1 MKPSLAVALLIGI
14 CASLAVCQ
22 ESPTPA
28 KANPSTTDLKQMFTK
43 LENEWA
49 KADNSKDTKVLD
61 RILADDWTYLGATGV
76 ATKAQHLADL
86 KSGGGG
92 LEFETL
98 ADIKVRVFGDTAVVT
113 GSAEQKSSNKENDT
127 SGHYL
132 WTDVFV
138 KRNGRWQ
145 AVNSQDTLT
154 SHK

>member
-1 MKPSLAVALLIGI
+1 MKVISVLALLLAVAT
-14 CASLAVCQ
+14 SLVVGQ
-22 ESPTPA
+22 EPA
-28 KANPSTTDLKQMFTK
+28 TQGTAGSSTADLKQMFTK

-76 ATKAQHLADL
+76 ATKAQHMADL

-138 KRNGRWQ
+138 KRHGRWQ

>member
-1 MKPSLAVALLIGI
+1 MRTSLAVALLIAI
-14 CASLAVCQ
+14 TASLAVCQ
-22 ESPTPA
+22 EPTTPG
-28 KANPSTTDLKQMFTK
+28 KASSSTTGLKQMVTK

-49 KADNSKDTKVLD
+49 KADNSKDIKVLD
-61 RILADDWTYLGATGV
+61 RILADDWTYLGATGIE
-76 ATKAQHLADL
+76 TKAQHLADL

-98 ADIKVRVFGDTAVVT
+98 ADMKVRVFGDTAVVT
-113 GSAEQKSSNKENDT
+113 GSAEQKSSNKKNDT

-138 KRNGRWQ
+138 KRHGRWQ
-145 AVNSQDTLT
+145 AVSSQDTLT

>member
-1 MKPSLAVALLIGI
+1 MKSRLVVTLFVTIAVSVAL
-14 CASLAVCQ
+14 CQ
-22 ESPTPA
+22 EATTPG
-28 KANPSTTDLKQMFTK
+28 KAASSTADLEQMFTK

-76 ATKAQHLADL
+76 QNKAQHLADL

-98 ADIKVRVFGDTAVVT
+98 GDVKVRVFGDTAVVT
-113 GSAEQKSSNKENDT
+113 GTAEQKSSDKANDT

-138 KRNGRWQ
+138 KRQGRWQ

-154 SHK
+154 THK

>member
-1 MKPSLAVALLIGI
+1 MKLRSALALLIAI
-14 CASLAVCQ
+14 TASLAVCQ
-22 ESPTPA
+22 QPTSQGKTA
-28 KANPSTTDLKQMFTK
+28 SDTTSLQQMFIK
-43 LENEWA
+43 MENEWA

-61 RILADDWTYLGATGV
+61 RILADDWTYLGATGIQ
-76 ATKAQHLADL
+76 TKAQHLADL

-98 ADIKVRVFGDTAVVT
+98 ADIKVRVFGDTAVVN
-113 GSAEQKSSNKENDT
+113 GSAEQKSSNKASDT
-127 SGHYL
+127 SGHYV

-138 KRNGRWQ
+138 KRHGRWQ